1 MSDTNTSIQIFN
13 NEEFGDVRTIE
24 ENGKILFCGADVA
37 KALGYADTAK
47 AIKAHCKED
56 GWAICPVIDSI
67 GREQQA
73 KFINEGNVYRLIAH
87 SKLPSAEKFEKWVF
101 DEVLPT
107 IRKNG
112 TYSINRKPDSYM
124 IEDPIARAKRW
135 IEEETERQQL
145 RDKIETNRP
154 LVEFADHVSN
164 TTTLIDVG
172 ELAKLAKKEH
182 INIGR
187 TRLFEWLRENDYL
200 MSSVGHK
207 NQPYQKYIEQGLFK
221 LKEYTYTTP
230 YGEQT
235 SLKTYV
241 TGKGQIYF
249 IEKLRKIFGN
259 KSGNQKIQEVRV

>member
-37 KALGYADTAK
+37 KALGYTNTRK
-47 AIKAHCKED
+47 AISDHCKGVTKRD
-56 GWAICPVIDSI
+56 TPTNGGIQSLS
-67 GREQQA
+67 
-73 KFINEGNVYRLIAH
+73 FITEGDIYRLIAH

-145 RDKIETNRP
+145 RDKIETDRP

-200 MSSVGHK
+200 MSSIGHK

-221 LKEYTYTTP
+221 LKEYAYTTP

-235 SLKTYV
+235 GLKTYV

-249 IEKLRKIFGN
+249 IERLRKIFGN
-259 KSGNQKIQEVRV
+259 KSGNQKIQEALV